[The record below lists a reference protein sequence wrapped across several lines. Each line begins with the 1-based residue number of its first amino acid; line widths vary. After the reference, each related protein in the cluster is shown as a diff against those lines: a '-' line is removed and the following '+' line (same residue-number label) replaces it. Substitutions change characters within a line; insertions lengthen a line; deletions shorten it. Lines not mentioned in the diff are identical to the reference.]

1 MVATVGVPVPSFEA
15 ADAVAKHQ
23 PNAAVSVRPGDR
35 LAHVLVKAAE
45 HIAPAAHDGDV
56 ASQRGKQTG
65 KLHRDVSGAAD
76 DKLSRESLQVEDAV
90 RSDTELDAVEG
101 RQFGPCACRDQY
113 RARAYAAAVFE
124 EAHRMRVLEHSAR
137 SHDLDA
143 RAFLTGTVEPFQ
155 ACDFAVLRGDQ

>member
-1 MVATVGVPVPSFEA
+1 MVATADAPVPSFEA

-23 PNAAVSVRPGDR
+23 LNATVRVGPGDR

-65 KLHRDVSGAAD
+65 KLYRDVSGAAD

-90 RSDTELDAVEG
+90 RGDTELDAVEG
-101 RQFGPCACRDQY
+101 RQLGRAPVAIKIV
-113 RARAYAAAVFE
+113 RARTRRPSSRRRTVCASSSTA
-124 EAHRMRVLEHSAR
+124 RR
-137 SHDLDA
+137 SHNLDA
-143 RAFLTGTVEPFQ
+143 RALLTGAVEPFQ
-155 ACDFAVLRGDQ
+155 ARDLAVLRGDQ